1 MKKIMD
7 WLNKSRAKKITCS
20 QVSELIANQE
30 YQIGHPHVHISDG
43 FELTFPKNTLLT
55 LSQIASKAHVWGPT
69 THLHPAG
76 SNPIPAVGRTNKK
89 PKPGLFID
97 KNMLPESDKYLK
109 RGRGKTPAVP
119 YQAPVAETVYVTNP
133 KTGEKIMDKKT
144 GLQKTYQRIVQKA
157 VKECLEI
164 PAEIPHSMFEDG
176 ESAVMTLTAVLNSI
190 AGAKALFQLMGNDK
204 AVVFSH
210 TAVDALHKF
219 TKHMGVSA
227 HTLRNKKIMMKEW
240 RDLQGNGKFEA
251 KSLDIDHVV
260 TVLKKDGNKL
270 ILTTHYPCAEPMN
283 GTPTQGVTT
292 GRLDLLETD
301 RDLFYGF
308 RIDFPLPAI
317 NW

>member
-1 MKKIMD
+1 MKKTID

-20 QVSELIANQE
+20 QVVELIANQE

-43 FELTFPKNTLLT
+43 FELTFPKDTLT
-55 LSQIASKAHVWGPT
+55 LPQIASKEYVWGPT
-69 THLHPAG
+69 IHLHPAD
-76 SNPIPAVGRTNKK
+76 SNPIPAVGRTNKTLRS
-89 PKPGLFID
+89 GLFID

-109 RGRGKTPAVP
+109 RGRGKIPGVP
-119 YQAPVAETVYVTNP
+119 YQAPVAETVYVTDR
-133 KTGEKIMDKKT
+133 TGKAVIDKNT
-144 GLQKTYQRIVQKA
+144 GLQKTYQKIVQKA
-157 VKECLEI
+157 VKECPEI
-164 PAEIPHSMFEDG
+164 PAKIPHSMFEDG

-190 AGAKALFQLMGNDK
+190 AGARALFQLMGNDK

-219 TKHMGVSA
+219 TNHMKGSSA
-227 HTLRNKKIMMKEW
+227 HTLRKKKIMMKEW

-270 ILTTHYPCAEPMN
+270 ILTTHFPCAEPMN
-283 GTPTQGVTT
+283 RTPTQGVTT

-301 RDLFYGF
+301 RDIFYGL
-308 RIDFPLPAI
+308 RVDFPLPAI